1 MKNIKKSKKLLA
13 IATTIAL
20 SLATFSSLPG
30 EPQEL
35 EITAAGGGMYDYSL
49 ALDMSMFF
57 YEAQQSGPLADWN
70 RVTWRGDA
78 GMSDEVLG
86 GWFDAGDHVKFN
98 VPMAYSVATLCWG
111 LYQWGDS
118 LPADLKER
126 VSLNCMYAL
135 DYLVACDRG
144 NTVVAQVG
152 ADGMTD
158 HKWWGSPEIVEYEMK
173 RTYQTSDSTIVTG
186 TMSAALAAGYAALK
200 DDYPSQAATY
210 LEKAEHYFEI
220 ADAVRSDDDYMA
232 NVDAATGNF
241 YKSWSPVWDELFFAS
256 NWLYL
261 CTQDQKYMDLAESYI
276 PYLQTENQSTE
287 LKYSWPYNWDDKL
300 QGAIVLMAHNTGDE
314 YWLSRVERHL
324 DWMQTIGKVE
334 GGAAGPNGSTLA
346 YLGDQWGVTRYA
358 NNGGFLAN
366 LAVELFD
373 FDNESTLS
381 SFAESQVNY
390 VLGDNPAGW
399 SYVVG
404 FSEKADPV
412 AGEDW
417 PMFIHHR
424 GATGDWIDSG
434 GTNNAY
440 INENGYSHV
449 LYGAMVG
456 GPDKSGSYKNVAT
469 AYEYTEVA
477 TDYNAA
483 YSCNLMKL
491 ISEYGSGTAYKNFP
505 PADISVPTRDEF
517 YIEGSVVQDSELFTG
532 FKLQAYNH
540 TAWPARVLQSPTI
553 RYFFDLSEV
562 LDAGY
567 TVDDIYTQ
575 IDYERYSSGH
585 DESPLG
591 ADVSPL
597 QISEKPVP
605 YDGNIYYVELSYPD
619 SPSVFAPQG
628 QEQHRLDIQ
637 FRFGL
642 PEGSNPGSWDKSNDY
657 SYNGLEGSGPTDLL
671 ITDKICLYDGTKLIY
686 GIEPDG
692 TEPGGNDDDEKDKTT
707 TSATTT
713 SKSIT
718 STTTSTA
725 KSTTTSKSTSSTT
738 VSSGGG
744 DFDIN
749 IVYGDVDCDGD
760 AAKITDIIL
769 LSKHVSKK
777 LTLESTTYYYKNAN
791 CYQKGSDGNAVDV
804 NDLKAIIDKLL
815 GVKITFPVQ

>member
-1 MKNIKKSKKLLA
+1 MKHIKIGKKILA
-13 IATTIAL
+13 GVTTFAMVFA
-20 SLATFSSLPG
+20 SFNSFPK
-30 EPQEL
+30 ENPEL
-35 EITAAGGGMYDYSL
+35 KVTAAQSGGMYDYAV

-70 RVTWRGDA
+70 RVTWRADA

-144 NTVVAQVG
+144 DKVVVQVG

-158 HKWWGSPEIVEYEMK
+158 HKWWGSPEIVEYEME
-173 RTYQTSDSTIVTG
+173 RTYQTTDSTIATG

-200 DDYPSQAATY
+200 DDYPEQAAVY
-210 LEKAEHYFEI
+210 LDKAEHYFEI
-220 ADAVRSDDDYMA
+220 ADTVRSDDDYMA

-276 PYLQTENQSTE
+276 PNLQTENQSTE

-300 QGAIVLMAHNTGDE
+300 QGAIVLMAYNTGDE
-314 YWLSRVERHL
+314 YWISRVQRHL
-324 DWMQTIGKVE
+324 EWMQAAPEVAT
-334 GGAAGPNGSTLA
+334 GAGSNGSSLA

-358 NNGGFLAN
+358 NNGGFMAN
-366 LAVELFD
+366 LAADLLDLPDED
-373 FDNESTLS
+373 TLRN
-381 SFAESQVNY
+381 FAASQVNY

-404 FSEKADPV
+404 YSEKDNPV
-412 AGEDW
+412 PDVDW

-424 GATGDWIDSG
+424 AASGDWIDSG
-434 GTNNAY
+434 GVNNTF

-449 LYGAMVG
+449 LYGALVG

-491 ISEYGSGTAYKNFP
+491 ISEYGYDNDYKNFP
-505 PADISVPTRDEF
+505 PESISVPTRDEF
-517 YIEGSVVQDSELFTG
+517 YVEGGVVQDSQFFTG
-532 FKLQAYNH
+532 FSLRAYNH

-553 RYFFDLSEV
+553 RYFFDISEV
-562 LDAGY
+562 LEAGY
-567 TVDDIYTQ
+567 TVDDMYTK
-575 IDYERYSSGH
+575 IDYERYNGGN
-585 DESPLG
+585 DASPLG
-591 ADVSPL
+591 SPVSPL
-597 QISEKPVP
+597 QISEKPVQ
-605 YDGNIYYVELSYPD
+605 YDGNIYYVELSYPN

-637 FRFGL
+637 FRFGV
-642 PEGSNPGSWDKSNDY
+642 PEGSTPGSWDKTNDY
-657 SYNGLEGSGPTDLL
+657 SYDGLDGSDATTFN
-671 ITDKICLYDGTKLIY
+671 ITDKICLYDGDTLIY

-692 TEPGGNDDDEKDKTT
+692 TVPGGNDDDDKTT
-707 TSATTT
+707 TTTTKATTT
-713 SKSIT
+713 
-718 STTTSTA
+718 TT
-725 KSTTTSKSTSSTT
+725 
-738 VSSGGG
+738 GGENN
-744 DFDIN
+744 DYAI
-749 IVYGDVDCDGD
+749 GDVDLDG
-760 AAKITDIIL
+760 AAGKMSDIVTL
-769 LSKHVSKK
+769 AKYLGGNLK
-777 LTLESTTYYYKNAN
+777 LNRSALISAN
-791 CYQKGSDGNAVDV
+791 CDTSDNGVTAADITALINYFLGDV
-804 NDLKAIIDKLL
+804 KSL
-815 GVKITFPVQ
+815 PVS